1 MNRETA
7 SEPGAHSP
15 AVAIPIEDL
24 ATPQPDDGIQLD
36 SCPAFER
43 IVVRTDRSMYDI
55 VVLSGDTGEVMVR
68 GGRFFPEFRRATI
81 AGSIIGRSAVK
92 LRSICVGFPM
102 ELHVNGKVF
111 VTSRIQAVSR
121 FGLRDQT
128 SRQQC

>member
-7 SEPGAHSP
+7 SEPGARSLG
-15 AVAIPIEDL
+15 VATPFEDL
-24 ATPQPDDGIQLD
+24 ATSLPDDGIQLD

-81 AGSIIGRSAVK
+81 AGSIVGHSAVK
-92 LRSICVGFPM
+92 LGSIYVGFRM
-102 ELHVNGKVF
+102 ELHADGKVF
-111 VTSRIQAVSR
+111 VTSPIQAISR
-121 FGLRDQT
+121 SGLPRRERR
-128 SRQQC
+128 SFV